1 MTMTTMNGFFLNWNN
16 IVYLTSSLLRDWFF
30 ADYMH
35 GNEQN
40 LASVDMEFLTKYQN
54 TNFLMKRHFEKC
66 IFPVILFQYYIII
79 LEMYI

>member
-1 MTMTTMNGFFLNWNN
+1 MGFFLNWND
-16 IVYLTSSLLRDWFF
+16 IVCLPSSLLRDWFF

-66 IFPVILFQYYIII
+66 ILDETYYSNII
-79 LEMYI
+79 L